1 MQIIQTLIV
10 NSIFRSLRLTTLAV
24 LVAIAIQSGAE
35 EPQGLSLSQLV
46 DPFIGTGGIQYVCGN
61 NSPAATLPFGLVR
74 LCPDTVSDEGIA
86 ARNMSGYYYPDRLML
101 GFSHTR
107 LCGTGAIDGG
117 SIRIYPALLTADA
130 SSAGRPSNPPLEFD
144 HQQESATPGYYA
156 VSLPSVSVRA
166 ELTATLHVGLH
177 RYTFAAG
184 TQPQITLD
192 GASTLGRGRTED
204 CELSVDNQRQEIAG
218 SARMFGTFSKRY
230 GGLPVYFVARFRTPW
245 TTSRTWVDRT
255 DNSQRQSPNGDE
267 SGVVCDFEKSDASQV
282 IELAVALSHV
292 SIANARENLEV
303 ELGERNFDEVRQA
316 ATAEWDSMLS
326 AVRIEGGTAAEQTMF
341 YTALFRALT
350 MPTTFSDVNGDYLG
364 FDKLQHRAE
373 GFQYYT
379 DMSLWDTFR
388 TAHPLYT
395 LLIPKRHRD
404 MLVSLV
410 LMATQGG
417 GTLPRWPAGGGY
429 TGSMFGA
436 PADVV
441 IAEAWLKGI
450 RDFDVEVAYEAM
462 RAAALQP
469 KPSGANFSPREDIDQ
484 FIRFGYCPSDTM
496 SEAVAKTLEYSCADA
511 AIGRLAAALGHD
523 ADAALFTQRSLNY
536 RNVWNPHTQYFQPRD
551 SSGNFSTPLKPL
563 LLTYVD
569 FGRKY
574 TDDFVEGSA
583 LQWRWAVPHD
593 AAGLVALFS
602 SPDYFVDELNEFFT
616 KSPAEVGTLPNGYYW
631 HGNQPDI
638 HAVYLFNA
646 AGRPDL
652 TQQWVRWI
660 LKHKYGEGPNGLDGN
675 DDGGTLSAWY
685 VLSSLGLYPVP
696 GSERY
701 ELGCPIWKRAV
712 VQLGDKELEIIAD
725 DLPLDRTH
733 FDRVEMNGLPLDR
746 WWISH
751 SELLQGGVLRFR

>member
-1 MQIIQTLIV
+1 
-10 NSIFRSLRLTTLAV
+10 
-24 LVAIAIQSGAE
+24 
-35 EPQGLSLSQLV
+35 
-46 DPFIGTGGIQYVCGN
+46 
-61 NSPAATLPFGLVR
+61 
-74 LCPDTVSDEGIA
+74 
-86 ARNMSGYYYPDRLML
+86 
-101 GFSHTR
+101 
-107 LCGTGAIDGG
+107 
-117 SIRIYPALLTADA
+117 
-130 SSAGRPSNPPLEFD
+130 
-144 HQQESATPGYYA
+144 
-156 VSLPSVSVRA
+156 
-166 ELTATLHVGLH
+166 
-177 RYTFAAG
+177 
-184 TQPQITLD
+184 
-192 GASTLGRGRTED
+192 
-204 CELSVDNQRQEIAG
+204 
-218 SARMFGTFSKRY
+218 
-230 GGLPVYFVARFRTPW
+230 
-245 TTSRTWVDRT
+245 
-255 DNSQRQSPNGDE
+255 
-267 SGVVCDFEKSDASQV
+267 
-282 IELAVALSHV
+282 
-292 SIANARENLEV
+292 
-303 ELGERNFDEVRQA
+303 
-316 ATAEWDSMLS
+316 MLS
-326 AVRIEGGTAAEQTMF
+326 SVQIEGGTDAEQTIF

-364 FDKLQHRAE
+364 FDKRHHRAD

-395 LLIPKRHRD
+395 LLFPQRHRD

>member
-1 MQIIQTLIV
+1 MQFVQLLIA
-10 NSIFRSLRLTTLAV
+10 NSLLWTIRLVL
-24 LVAIAIQSGAE
+24 LVAFVAMAIQCGAE
-35 EPQGLSLSQLV
+35 EPQGVSLSQRV
-46 DPFIGTGGIQYVCGN
+46 NPFIGTGGNPYVCGN

-74 LCPDTVSDEGIA
+74 LCLDTVSNEGVA
-86 ARNMSGYYYPDRLML
+86 ARNMSGYYYPDELIL

-117 SIRIYPALLTADA
+117 SFRIYPGLVTGEAD
-130 SSAGRPSNPPLEFD
+130 STGRPDNPPLKFD
-144 HQQESATPGYYA
+144 HQQELASPGYYA
-156 VSLPSVSVRA
+156 VTLPSVSVRA

-184 TQPQITLD
+184 AQPQITLD
-192 GASTLGRGRTED
+192 AASALGRGRTED
-204 CELSVDNQRQEIAG
+204 CELSVDNRRREITG
-218 SARMFGTFSKRY
+218 STRMFGSFSKRY
-230 GGLPVYFVARFRTPW
+230 GGLPVYFVARFRAPW
-245 TTSRTWVDRT
+245 TTCRRWTDRA
-255 DNSQRQSPNGDE
+255 DHSDPQSASGDG
-267 SGVVCDFEKSDASQV
+267 SGVVCDFEKSAAPQV

-292 SIANARENLEV
+292 SIANARDNLEV
-303 ELGERNFDEVRQA
+303 ELGERSFDEVRQA
-316 ATAEWDSMLS
+316 ATAEWDAMLS
-326 AVRIEGGTAAEQTMF
+326 SVQLEGGTAAEQTMF
-341 YTALFRALT
+341 YTALFRAFS
-350 MPTTFSDVNGDYLG
+350 MPTTFSDANGEYLG
-364 FDKLQHRAE
+364 FDKLHHSAD

-395 LLIPKRHRD
+395 LLIPERHRD

-410 LMATQGG
+410 NMAAQGG
-417 GTLPRWPAGGGY
+417 GTLPRWPAGCGY
-429 TGSMFGA
+429 TSSMFGA

-450 RDFDVEVAYEAM
+450 REFDVEAAYEAM
-462 RAAALQP
+462 RAAAVQP
-469 KPSGANFSPREDIDQ
+469 TPPGANFSPREDIDQ
-484 FIRFGYCPSDTM
+484 FIRYGYCPSDTM
-496 SEAVAKTLEYSCADA
+496 SEAVAKTLEYSTSDA
-511 AIGRLAAALGHD
+511 AIGRLAAALGRE
-523 ADAALFTQRSLNY
+523 ADAELFATRSLNY
-536 RNVWNPHTQYFQPRD
+536 RNVWNSETQYFQPRD
-551 SSGNFSTPLKPL
+551 SSGRFSTPLKPL

-574 TDDFVEGSA
+574 TDDYVEGSA

-593 AAGLVALFS
+593 AAGFVELFS
-602 SPDYFVDELNEFFT
+602 SRDYFVDELDEFFA
-616 KSPAEVGTLPNGYYW
+616 KSVAEVGALPNGYYW

-646 AGRPDL
+646 AGRPDM

-660 LKHKYGEGPNGLDGN
+660 LKHKYGDGPHGLDGN

-685 VLSSLGLYPVP
+685 VLSSLGLYPLA

-712 VQLGDKELEIIAD
+712 VRLGDTKLEIVAD
-725 DLPLDRTH
+725 ELPVDRTH
-733 FDRVEMNGLPLDR
+733 FERVELNGLALDR
-746 WWISH
+746 WWLTH

>member
-1 MQIIQTLIV
+1 MQSIQLLIA
-10 NSIFRSLRLTTLAV
+10 NSILRTKRLA
-24 LVAIAIQSGAE
+24 LIFAWVAMTIQGGAE
-35 EPQGLSLSQLV
+35 EPQVDSLSQRVGL
-46 DPFIGTGGIQYVCGN
+46 FIGTGGNPYVCGN

-74 LCPDTVSDEGIA
+74 LCPDTISNERIA
-86 ARNMSGYYYPDRLML
+86 AQNMSGYYYPDELIL

-117 SIRIYPALLTADA
+117 SVRIYPGLVTADA
-130 SSAGRPSNPPLEFD
+130 NSEGRPGNPPLAFD

-156 VSLPSVSVRA
+156 VTLSSVSARA
-166 ELTATLHVGLH
+166 ELTATLRVGLH
-177 RYTFAAG
+177 RYTYAAG
-184 TQPQITLD
+184 SQPRITLD
-192 GASTLGRGRTED
+192 AASALGRGRTED
-204 CELSVDNQRQEIAG
+204 CELSVDTQRQEIAG
-218 SARMFGTFSKRY
+218 SSRMFGTFSGRY

-245 TTSRTWVDRT
+245 IAYRTWKDPR
-255 DNSQRQSPNGDE
+255 DNSKSQSIGGHE
-267 SGVVCDFEKSDASQV
+267 SGVVCDFEASNAPQV

-292 SIANARENLEV
+292 SIENARENLEV
-303 ELGERNFDEVRQA
+303 ELGERSFDEVRQA
-316 ATAEWDSMLS
+316 ATAEWDKMLS
-326 AVRIEGGTAAEQTMF
+326 SVQIEGGTAAEQTMF

-364 FDKLQHRAE
+364 FDQLHHRAD
-373 GFQYYT
+373 GFQYYS

-395 LLIPKRHRD
+395 LLLPKQHRD

-410 LMATQGG
+410 TMAAQGG
-417 GTLPRWPAGGGY
+417 GTLPRWPSGCGY

-450 RDFDVEVAYEAM
+450 RDFDVEAAYTAM

-469 KPSGANFSPREDIDQ
+469 TPPGASFSPRKDIDQ
-484 FIRFGYCPSDTM
+484 FIQYGYCPSDLM
-496 SEAVAKTLEYSCADA
+496 SEAVAKTLEYSSSDA
-511 AIGRLAAALGHD
+511 AIGRLAAALGHHE
-523 ADAALFTQRSLNY
+523 DAALFAERSLNY
-536 RNVWNPHTQYFQPRD
+536 RNVWNSDTQYFQPRD
-551 SSGNFSTPLKPL
+551 SSGLFSTPLKPL

-574 TDDFVEGSA
+574 TDDYVEGSA

-602 SPDYFVDELNEFFT
+602 SPEKFVEELDAFFT
-616 KSPAEVGTLPNGYYW
+616 KSMAEVGALPNGYYW

-638 HAVYLFNA
+638 HAAYLFNA
-646 AGRPDL
+646 AGRPDK

-660 LKHKYGEGPNGLDGN
+660 LKHKYGDGPNGLDGN

-685 VLSSLGLYPVP
+685 VLSSLGIYPVT

-701 ELGCPIWKRAV
+701 ELGCPIWKRGV
-712 VQLGDKELEIIAD
+712 VQLGDKKLEIVAD
-725 DLPLDRTH
+725 DLPVGRTH
-733 FDRVEMNGLPLDR
+733 FDRVELNGRPLDR
-746 WWISH
+746 WWLTH